1 MPFPRL
7 ERDSVRDTVPFPS
20 LERDRVRPLRNY
32 CRFLHVASLRLQRSS
47 KREKDCKRHVT
58 HCAFMLSCTQQG
70 FIEAVYDKNK
80 WEINFETA
88 SQNLDAPFSKEKDM
102 SPGAVTPP
110 PKFAAGPRTC
120 PVIFSISPFLSRRA
134 CSIETGGKGKG
145 ERT

>member
-1 MPFPRL
+1 MCGG
-7 ERDSVRDTVPFPS
+7 
-20 LERDRVRPLRNY
+20 LRIIVS
-32 CRFLHVASLRLQRSS
+32 F
-47 KREKDCKRHVT
+47 CKRHVA

-88 SQNLDAPFSKEKDM
+88 SQNVDAPFSKKEDM
-102 SPGAVTPP
+102 SPGAVIPRP
-110 PKFAAGPRTC
+110 NFNAAGPGTF
-120 PVIFSISPFLSRRA
+120 PAIFSISPFLGRCA